1 MPLISA
7 PPLEEFQDAME
18 MMPPPPAYEAV
29 SMVTST
35 PIRGSLGTRRRVRFD
50 EAEDS
55 IISSSPNFL
64 SSPPSSPAPPPP
76 TGPAAPPPTPTGPAL
91 PPRPAWLPSPHFFY
105 LIHNSH
111 IFLCLNIILFQLK
124 VA

>member
-1 MPLISA
+1 MPLTSA

-35 PIRGSLGTRRRVRFD
+35 PRGPWGPGRGFGSMRQRTVLSRPLRISCRHRPRVLLLRHRRDQLLLHQHLQDQLYRR
-50 EAEDS
+50 
-55 IISSSPNFL
+55 
-64 SSPPSSPAPPPP
+64 
-76 TGPAAPPPTPTGPAL
+76 GL
-91 PPRPAWLPSPHFFY
+91 PGCPHLIFFY